1 MTGTTAPLSPKEFSR
16 LRDLSGLTFVKLAK
30 LSKVNCAKLIQF
42 ANGHGDLSER
52 HISSAVRVMRKA
64 IAARR
69 KRMDLLLDP
78 EQAVQP

>member
-1 MTGTTAPLSPKEFSR
+1 MSGSASLSPKEFSR

-42 ANGHGDLSER
+42 ANGHSDLSER
-52 HISSAVRVMRKA
+52 HINSAVRVMRKE

-69 KRMDLLLDP
+69 KQIDLLLAP
-78 EQAVQP
+78 EKAVQQ